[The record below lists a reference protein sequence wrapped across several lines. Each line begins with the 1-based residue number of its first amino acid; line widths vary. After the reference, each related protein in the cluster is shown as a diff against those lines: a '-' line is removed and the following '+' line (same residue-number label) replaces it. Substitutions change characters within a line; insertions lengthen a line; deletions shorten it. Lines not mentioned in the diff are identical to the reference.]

1 MKQLLNFSVFFSAMA
16 VTPLAYSAMVV
27 LPSDF
32 TDVEGPAGGEG
43 TALGGFNNTVH
54 TVYNASRVAEA
65 GIQVGDVLSGLAFRI
80 GGGPSANRPAPN
92 FRVDDYVIRLSTSQ
106 NSALSLSSIF
116 AENRGADAVTVHSGE
131 VVFNAA
137 DYDDSNNG
145 SGEGPNEFGP
155 TIVFDNTFTYNGGDL
170 LLEYTHTGALAL
182 DGESSA
188 VTSQAD
194 AVNSLSAV
202 HTLFGEGFDATEQG
216 FGTGG
221 NATNFAPVVQF
232 TVVPEPSVGLLSGIA
247 LLGLL
252 RRRR

>member
-1 MKQLLNFSVFFSAMA
+1 MA
-16 VTPLAYSAMVV
+16 IAPLAHSSTVV
-27 LPSDF
+27 LPDGLAD
-32 TDVEGPAGGEG
+32 TEGSAGGEG
-43 TALGGFNNTVH
+43 TALGGFANTVH

-80 GGGPSANRPAPN
+80 GGGPSARRPAPN

-106 NSALSLSSIF
+106 NSASLLSDTFS
-116 AENRGADAVTVHSGE
+116 ENRGADVVTVHTGE

-137 DYDDSNNG
+137 DYDDSNNA
-145 SGEGPNEFGP
+145 SGAGPNEFGP
-155 TIVFDNTFTYNGGDL
+155 TIVFDNTFTYSGGDL

-182 DGESSA
+182 DGESTA
-188 VTSQAD
+188 VTSEGD
-194 AVNSLSAV
+194 AVSAISGLE
-202 HTLFGEGFDATEQG
+202 TIFGAGFDATERG
-216 FGTGG
+216 FDGG
-221 NATNFAPVVQF
+221 SLFAPVVQF

>member
-1 MKQLLNFSVFFSAMA
+1 MA
-16 VTPLAYSAMVV
+16 IAPLAHSATIV
-27 LPSDF
+27 LPDGF
-32 TDVEGPAGGEG
+32 ADTEGPAGGEG
-43 TALGGFNNTVH
+43 TALGGFANTVH
-54 TVYNASRVAEA
+54 TVYNESRLADA
-65 GIQVGDVLSGLAFRI
+65 GVQVGAVLTGLAFRI

-106 NSALSLSSIF
+106 NSASLLSDTF
-116 AENRGADAVTVHSGE
+116 ADNRGADLVIVHSGE

-170 LLEYTHTGALAL
+170 LLEYTHTGALPL
-182 DGESSA
+182 VGESVA

-194 AVNSLSAV
+194 AVSGIAGV
-202 HTLFGEGFDATEQG
+202 ETIFGAGFDATERG
-216 FGTGG
+216 FDGG
-221 NATNFAPVVQF
+221 NNFAPVVQF
-232 TVVPEPSVGLLSGIA
+232 SVIPEPSVGLLGGIA

>member
-1 MKQLLNFSVFFSAMA
+1 MGSEMCIRDSV
-16 VTPLAYSAMVV
+16 
-27 LPSDF
+27 
-32 TDVEGPAGGEG
+32 
-43 TALGGFNNTVH
+43 
-54 TVYNASRVAEA
+54 
-65 GIQVGDVLSGLAFRI
+65 QVGAVLTGLAFRI

-106 NSALSLSSIF
+106 NSASLLSDTF
-116 AENRGADAVTVHSGE
+116 ADNRGADLVIVHSGE

-170 LLEYTHTGALAL
+170 LLEYTHTGALPL
-182 DGESSA
+182 VGESVA

-194 AVNSLSAV
+194 AVSGIAGV
-202 HTLFGEGFDATEQG
+202 ETIFGAGFDATERG
-216 FGTGG
+216 FDGG
-221 NATNFAPVVQF
+221 NNFAPVVQF
-232 TVVPEPSVGLLSGIA
+232 SVIPEPSVGLLGGIA